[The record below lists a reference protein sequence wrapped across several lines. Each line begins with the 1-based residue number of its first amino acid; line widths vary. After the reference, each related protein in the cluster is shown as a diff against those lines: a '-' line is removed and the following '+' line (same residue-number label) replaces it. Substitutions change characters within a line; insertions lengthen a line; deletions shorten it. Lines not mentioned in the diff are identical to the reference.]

1 VISTRLLHFH
11 WLRRARERANGRD
24 RKSRPRAVLI
34 WRFHRIRPVP
44 IPIREEYPADIL
56 NPHPVPPLYH
66 QVSTFFLN
74 QERPAMKMRP
84 GTQTGF
90 LLCGK
95 EWIDGVPL
103 EVRSPWDQGI
113 VGVVSTATRADARQA
128 VNHAVAS
135 MRRARALPR
144 WKRREILEDVAAALI
159 EQKERFA
166 KLIVAEAGKP
176 LRLARAEVD
185 RAVLT
190 FKTAAE
196 EAARLGGESLPLDLT
211 EGNEGRWGLVQR
223 FPVGPVLAITPFNFP
238 LNLVAHKLAPAI
250 AAGCPILLKPAPQTP
265 FTGLALGEV
274 ILKAGWPAE
283 ALAVLPLSNADTAW
297 LAEKEDRIKL
307 VTFTGSAKV
316 GWELKAHSGRKRV
329 LLELGGNAALIIHGD
344 WHDLDEAAL
353 RTAHAAFGYAGQS
366 CISVQRVFVERKIF
380 QTFLWKLV
388 EITATLVSGNPS
400 EEGTDVGPLIRL
412 TEAERVENW
421 IKEAVEGGAKLIAG
435 GERQGAM
442 VTPAILTATKP
453 GMKIR
458 DEEAFGPVVL
468 VEPYDDFEQALADV
482 NHSRY
487 GLQAG
492 LLTRDAGRILTAYRE
507 LEVGALIVGDTP
519 AWRLDPMPYGGVK
532 DSGLGREGIR
542 SAIEEMTEPR
552 MLVMSGLS

>member
-1 VISTRLLHFH
+1 
-11 WLRRARERANGRD
+11 
-24 RKSRPRAVLI
+24 
-34 WRFHRIRPVP
+34 
-44 IPIREEYPADIL
+44 
-56 NPHPVPPLYH
+56 
-66 QVSTFFLN
+66 
-74 QERPAMKMRP
+74 MKMRP

-95 EWIDGVPL
+95 EWTDGEAL
-103 EVRSPWDQGI
+103 EVRSPWDQGL
-113 VGVVSTATRADARQA
+113 VGKVTVATRADAREA

-135 MRRARALPR
+135 MRRTRALPR
-144 WKRREILEDVAAALI
+144 WKRREILEEIAAALI
-159 EQKERFA
+159 EQRDRFA

-176 LRLARAEVD
+176 LRLARIEVD

-196 EAARLGGESLPLDLT
+196 EAARLGGETIPLDLT
-211 EGNEGRWGLVQR
+211 EGNENRWGLVQR

-238 LNLVAHKLAPAI
+238 LNLVAHKAAPAI
-250 AAGCPILLKPAPQTP
+250 ASGCPILIKPSPQTP
-265 FTGLALGEV
+265 FTALALGEV
-274 ILKAGWPAE
+274 ILKAGWPEE
-283 ALAVLPLSNADTAW
+283 ALAVLPLANTDTAW

-307 VTFTGSAKV
+307 VSFTGSAKV

-344 WHDLDEAAL
+344 YRDLDTAAE
-353 RTAHAAFGYAGQS
+353 RTAHAAFGFAGQS
-366 CISVQRVFVERKIF
+366 CISVQRVFVDKSIF
-380 QTFLWKLV
+380 QTFIWKFV
-388 EITATLVSGNPS
+388 EIAGKLVSGDPAN
-400 EEGTDVGPLIRL
+400 EETEVGPLIRP
-412 TEAERVENW
+412 AEVERIDSW
-421 IKEAVEGGAKLIAG
+421 IKEAVAGGARLISG
-435 GERQGAM
+435 GERQGPVIA
-442 VTPAILTATKP
+442 PAILTGTKT

-458 DEEAFGPVVL
+458 DEEVFGPVAI
-468 VEPYDDFEQALADV
+468 VEPYVDFEEALAEV
-482 NHSRY
+482 NHSRF

-552 MLVMSGLS
+552 MLVMSGMS